1 VDSLTASASR
11 YEKAY
16 DGWAGDSSAT
26 ASLAAI
32 NRRLL
37 QSERLLTD
45 EAGLPKRPWYQHL
58 LYAPGFYTGY
68 GVKTMPGV
76 REAIEQGEWD
86 AIDKEVQRLADVL
99 NREAAAVD
107 KITSMLA
114 ENSDVS
120 P

>member
-1 VDSLTASASR
+1 MDSLTAAAKR

-16 DGWAGDSSAT
+16 DSWAGDSTPSAD
-26 ASLAAI
+26 LAAI

-86 AIDKEVQRLADVL
+86 AIDEQVTRLAAVL
-99 NREAAAVD
+99 NQEAAAVSEMAG
-107 KITSMLA
+107 KLSRG
-114 ENSDVS
+114 S
-120 P
+120 